1 MNKKSVR
8 DIDVKGKR
16 VLLRVDLNVPLDPET
31 GEIGDDTRVLA
42 ILPTVKYLVDNK
54 AKLIL
59 CSHFGR
65 PEGKVVDELRLAPVG
80 ERLSQTLGL
89 PVQIAKDCIGPEV
102 EEAVGRLKEGEILL
116 LENLRFHPEE
126 EQNDPGFAQA
136 LARLADVYVND
147 AFGTAHR
154 AHASTAG
161 VASYLPAVAGL
172 LMERELEF
180 MSKALDEPERP
191 VAALIGGAK
200 ISDKIGVLEHL
211 MERVDSLLIA
221 GGMGSTFL
229 KALKYGVGQSAV
241 EENKLGLAQ
250 WLVEKAAERGVH
262 LLLPAD
268 VVVADRFA
276 SDARSKVVSITDV
289 PSGWYVMDIGPK
301 TIELFEAKMRKC
313 KTIIW
318 NGPVGV
324 FEFPKFA
331 KGTEA
336 LAYLLAGL
344 DATTI
349 IGGGSTAEAVQ
360 KLGLV
365 DKMTHV
371 STGGGA
377 SLKILEGKTLPGV
390 AVLLDK
396 ESQ

>member
-16 VLLRVDLNVPLDPET
+16 VLVRVDLNVPLDPET
-31 GEIGDDTRVLA
+31 GEIGDDTRVRA
-42 ILPTVKYLVDNK
+42 VLPTVKYLVDNK

-89 PVQIAKDCIGPEV
+89 PVQMAKDCIGPEV
-102 EEAVGRLKEGEILL
+102 EEAVERLKEGDILL

-126 EQNDPGFAQA
+126 EKNDPGFAQA

-161 VASYLPAVAGL
+161 VAGYLPAVAGF
-172 LMERELEF
+172 LMQRELEF

-229 KALKYGVGQSAV
+229 KALKYGVGQSTV

-250 WLVEKAAERGVH
+250 WLVGKAAERGVH

-276 SDARSKVVSITDV
+276 SAARSKVVSITDV
-289 PSGWYVMDIGPK
+289 PSGWYVMDIGPR
-301 TIELFEAKMRKC
+301 TIEFFEAKMRKC

-360 KLGLV
+360 ELGLV

>member
-1 MNKKSVR
+1 MNKKTVR

-16 VLLRVDLNVPLDPET
+16 VLVRVDLNVPLDPET

-80 ERLSQTLGL
+80 ERLSQILGL
-89 PVQIAKDCIGPEV
+89 PVQTAKDCIGPEV
-102 EEAVGRLKEGEILL
+102 EEAVERLKEGDILL

-161 VASYLPAVAGL
+161 VADYLPAVAGF
-172 LMERELEF
+172 LMQRELEF
-180 MSKALDEPERP
+180 MSKALDEPVRP

-229 KALKYGVGQSAV
+229 KALKYGVGQSSV

-250 WLVEKAAERGVH
+250 WLVEKAAEKGIH

-289 PSGWYVMDIGPK
+289 PSGWYVMDIGPR
-301 TIELFEAKMRKC
+301 TIELFEAKLRKC

>member
-16 VLLRVDLNVPLDPET
+16 VLVRVDLNVPLDPET
-31 GEIGDDTRVLA
+31 GEIGDDTRVRA
-42 ILPTVKYLVDNK
+42 VLPTVKYLVDNK

-89 PVQIAKDCIGPEV
+89 PVQMAKDCIGPEV
-102 EEAVGRLKEGEILL
+102 EEAVERLKEGDILL

-126 EQNDPGFAQA
+126 EKNDPGFAQA

-161 VASYLPAVAGL
+161 VAGYLPAVAGF
-172 LMERELEF
+172 LMQRELEF

-229 KALKYGVGQSAV
+229 KALKYGVGQSTV

-250 WLVEKAAERGVH
+250 WLVGKAAERGVH

-276 SDARSKVVSITDV
+276 SAARSKVVSITDV
-289 PSGWYVMDIGPK
+289 PSGWYVMDIGPR
-301 TIELFEAKMRKC
+301 TIEFFEAKMRKC

-360 KLGLV
+360 ELGLV
-365 DKMTHV
+365 DRMTHV

>member
-1 MNKKSVR
+1 MNKQSVR

-31 GEIGDDTRVLA
+31 GEISDDTRVRA
-42 ILPTVKYLVDNK
+42 VLPTVKYLVDNK

-80 ERLSQTLGL
+80 ERLSQILGL
-89 PVQIAKDCIGPEV
+89 PVQMAKDCIGPEV
-102 EEAVGRLKEGEILL
+102 EEAVERLKEGDILL

-126 EQNDPGFAQA
+126 ENNDPGFAQA
-136 LARLADVYVND
+136 LAQLADVYVND

-161 VASYLPAVAGL
+161 VADYLPAVAGF
-172 LMERELEF
+172 LMQRELEF
-180 MSKALDEPERP
+180 MSKALNEPERP
-191 VAALIGGAK
+191 VAAIIGGAK

-229 KALKYGVGQSAV
+229 KALKYGVGQSTV

-289 PSGWYVMDIGPK
+289 PSGWYVMDIGPR
-301 TIELFEAKMRKC
+301 TIELFEAKLRKC

-336 LAYLLAGL
+336 LAHLLAGL

-349 IGGGSTAEAVQ
+349 IGGGSTAEVVQ
-360 KLGLV
+360 EMGLV
-365 DKMTHV
+365 DNMTHV

-390 AVLLDK
+390 AALLDK

>member
-31 GEIGDDTRVLA
+31 GEIGDDTRVRA
-42 ILPTVKYLVDNK
+42 VLPTVKYLVDNK

-80 ERLSQTLGL
+80 ERLSQILGL
-89 PVQIAKDCIGPEV
+89 PVQMAKDCIGPEV

-161 VASYLPAVAGL
+161 VADYLPAVAGL

-229 KALKYGVGQSAV
+229 KALKYGVGQSTV

-289 PSGWYVMDIGPK
+289 PSGWYVMDIGPR

-360 KLGLV
+360 ELGLV

>member
-16 VLLRVDLNVPLDPET
+16 VLLRADLNVPLDPET

-42 ILPTVKYLVDNK
+42 ILPTINYLVDNK

-89 PVQIAKDCIGPEV
+89 PVQIAKDCIGPDV
-102 EEAVGRLKEGEILL
+102 EEAVGRLKEGDILL

-191 VAALIGGAK
+191 VAAIIGGAK

-268 VVVADRFA
+268 VVVAERFA

-289 PSGWYVMDIGPK
+289 PSGWYVMDIGPR
-301 TIELFEAKMRKC
+301 TIELFEAKVRKC

-360 KLGLV
+360 ELGLV

>member
-31 GEIGDDTRVLA
+31 GEISDETRVRA
-42 ILPTVKYLVDNK
+42 VLPTIKYLVDNG

-65 PEGKVVDELRLAPVG
+65 PDGKVVDGLRLAPVG
-80 ERLSQTLGL
+80 ERLSRVLGL
-89 PVQIAKDCIGPEV
+89 PVQTARDCVGPEV
-102 EEAVGRLKEGEILL
+102 EAAAKRLREGEILL

-161 VASYLPAVAGL
+161 VADYLPAVAGL
-172 LMERELEF
+172 LMERELKF
-180 MSKALDEPERP
+180 MGKALDEPERP
-191 VAALIGGAK
+191 VAAIIGGAK

-241 EENKLGLAQ
+241 EENKLDLAQ

-276 SDARSKVVSITDV
+276 SDARSKVVSITGV
-289 PSGWYVMDIGPK
+289 PSGWYVMDIGPQ
-301 TIELFEAKMRKC
+301 TIELFEAKLRKS

-324 FEFPKFA
+324 FEFDKFA

-336 LAYLLAGL
+336 IAHLLSGL
-344 DATTI
+344 EATTI
-349 IGGGSTAEAVQ
+349 IGGGSTAEVVQ
-360 KLGLV
+360 EMGLA